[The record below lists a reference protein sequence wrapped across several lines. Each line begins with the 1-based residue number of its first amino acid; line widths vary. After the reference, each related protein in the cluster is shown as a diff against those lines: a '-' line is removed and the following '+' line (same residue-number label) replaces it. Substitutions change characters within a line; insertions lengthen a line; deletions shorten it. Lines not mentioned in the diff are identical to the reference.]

1 MGKSCVLFFFETQC
15 MYHVREVYTVEINYY
30 TFKDGFKRD

>member
-1 MGKSCVLFFFETQC
+1 